1 MSCHLFQASN
11 FDDQGIVDALLTLG
25 PGLKETYVEDLV
37 EDGGAVDPAAL
48 LRQQAELADRWKWP
62 AVVSF
67 ALHLASMRKKMAV
80 ASSSLQIMS
89 EKFLKAYANPKLC
102 KKGDSGQLVPV

>member
-1 MSCHLFQASN
+1 MSPLPSLQLWRP
-11 FDDQGIVDALLTLG
+11 GIVDALLTLG

-48 LRQQAELADRWKWP
+48 LCQQAELADRWKWP

-80 ASSSLQIMS
+80 ASLIPPNHERKVS
-89 EKFLKAYANPKLC
+89 
-102 KKGDSGQLVPV
+102 